1 MLSKYWL
8 KKEIGIIHLFM
19 IITSKI
25 MVLISIVSMMA
36 GFTLPYTYLI
46 LIIGVFILVPA
57 LLFLFEKEGKLEHK
71 LELELKK
78 ITRKEKKKSKRKKN

>member
-19 IITSKI
+19 ILTSKI

-36 GFTLPYTYLI
+36 GFTLPYTYVI

-57 LLFLFEKEGKLEHK
+57 LLLLFEKEEKLEHK

-78 ITRKEKKKSKRKKN
+78 VTRKEKKRSKRKKN

>member
-46 LIIGVFILVPA
+46 LIMGVFILVPA
-57 LLFLFEKEGKLEHK
+57 LLFLFEKEENLEHK

>member
-1 MLSKYWL
+1 
-8 KKEIGIIHLFM
+8 
-19 IITSKI
+19 

-46 LIIGVFILVPA
+46 LIMGVFILVPA
-57 LLFLFEKEGKLEHK
+57 LLFLFEKEENLEHK

>member
-46 LIIGVFILVPA
+46 LIMGVFILVPA
-57 LLFLFEKEGKLEHK
+57 LLFLFEKEEI
-71 LELELKK
+71 KK
-78 ITRKEKKKSKRKKN
+78 KEKLKIPSIFTHKSIS